1 MVAILEVVNKYVV
14 YLRTSTRKQLLG
26 LDAQKE
32 IINKFINERPG
43 SKIIKSFTEQE
54 SGFKDDRKQLVLA
67 INFANENNAR
77 LLISTMD
84 RLTRKAS
91 FYLQL
96 QEQGVKFTM
105 CDMPEADE
113 TVIGIMA
120 ILAQKE
126 LKNIRKRTRN
136 GLQQI
141 KTKIEQQGKYKTKFT
156 GRFITRLGNT
166 TNIKE
171 AQLLGGKKSK
181 DNAKKYAAEIMP
193 IINEIINVGK
203 VISLYGIAAALNARG
218 IKTSKKKI
226 WWPTT
231 VKNVMERSL

>member
-1 MVAILEVVNKYVV
+1 MVAILEVVNKYVA

-141 KTKIEQQGKYKTKFT
+141 KNKIQKQGRYRTKVS
-156 GRFITRLGNT
+156 GRFITKLGNT

>member
-1 MVAILEVVNKYVV
+1 MVAILEVVNKYVA

-113 TVIGIMA
+113 TVVGIMA

-156 GRFITRLGNT
+156 GRYITKLGNT
-166 TNIKE
+166 KNIKE
-171 AQLLGGKKSK
+171 ASLLGAEKRK
-181 DNAKKYAAEIMP
+181 DNAREYAAEIMP
-193 IINEIINVGK
+193 IINEIKNIGK
-203 VISLYGIAAALNARG
+203 VITLKGIADALNARG
-218 IKTSKKKI
+218 IKTSNEKM
-226 WWPTT
+226 WWATS